1 LGRRPGR
8 LVAPRRTQSSSCLE
22 QRATE
27 AASHSVAPGVF
38 AEQLTEDLLPPRAGH
53 LSHVTVERCPPKL
66 HLVIGD
72 YRLIRLAVEVE
83 SFEGWHAVMLSLGT
97 SILRTFDA

>member
-1 LGRRPGR
+1 
-8 LVAPRRTQSSSCLE
+8 
-22 QRATE
+22 
-27 AASHSVAPGVF
+27 
-38 AEQLTEDLLPPRAGH
+38 
-53 LSHVTVERCPPKL
+53 VERCPPKL